1 MCEFGIY
8 SLRSRLSHHSAHS
21 LTQIEEPYLF
31 IEDAVTYELSACY
44 NVSIECH
51 SGDMTAHVHTSSLFG
66 GKLYARGSPEACVED
81 VEGELDFSITMGYDD
96 AACGVENEA
105 PGVYEAEV
113 VIQVIKEIN
122 ILYWYFN
129 KV

>member
-1 MCEFGIY
+1 M
-8 SLRSRLSHHSAHS
+8 
-21 LTQIEEPYLF
+21 
-31 IEDAVTYELSACY
+31 TYELSACY